1 MRQSEAGALPRMIA
15 SRPPRSKVSQSFVAL
30 TPKANAESA
39 NTMIIA
45 ANATLAAVEPASVEI
60 TPMPMTGSA
69 FPQNTQM
76 R

>member
-1 MRQSEAGALPRMIA
+1 M
-15 SRPPRSKVSQSFVAL
+15 
-30 TPKANAESA
+30 PKASAASA

-45 ANATLAAVEPASVEI
+45 EKAKLAVMGLASVEI

-69 FPQNTQM
+69 FPQKTQI